1 MFKNCD
7 KICLWQENIVKL
19 KVDAIV
25 KAGNSQ
31 GLGCFIPNHNCIDN
45 QINTF
50 AGVWLRL
57 ACNKIMKKS
66 NYNLETGEAIIK
78 KWYNLLAKYV
88 IQTVGSIIENEVT
101 EEKNKFR
108 RKLDLNPRWC

>member
-7 KICLWQENIVKL
+7 KVCLWQGNIVKL

-50 AGVWLRL
+50 AGVVML
-57 ACNKIMKKS
+57 
-66 NYNLETGEAIIK
+66 
-78 KWYNLLAKYV
+78 
-88 IQTVGSIIENEVT
+88 Q
-101 EEKNKFR
+101 
-108 RKLDLNPRWC
+108 